1 MAIPIKQVKTNE
13 IADLDTFYNG
23 GKGSGN
29 FGHSGRPGEVGGS
42 GKGTEGL
49 SSKKSE
55 IKLEQ
60 AGIKS
65 RIEGLSERIKALEK
79 GMKKDEQPQDKE
91 MLQDLKKQLARA
103 KTQKKLADNFKDRY
117 KKDYPDDYQLDEIK
131 DVTFREIA
139 KGLADKKDVYDV
151 IGNVDSVIRERAFEY
166 LTDITKMD
174 YDDFYDA
181 WLGRKSPR
189 FRTFEDEYLK

>member
-1 MAIPIKQVKTNE
+1 MATPIKQVKNNE

-42 GKGTEGL
+42 GKGGTD
-49 SSKKSE
+49 SRKSDARQ
-55 IKLEQ
+55 KLE
-60 AGIKS
+60 
-65 RIEGLSERIKALEK
+65 KAL
-79 GMKKDEQPQDKE
+79 DSSFKE
-91 MLQDLKKQLARA
+91 WYAE
-103 KTQKKLADNFKDRY
+103 
-117 KKDYPDDYQLDEIK
+117 DYPDDYQLDKIK

-139 KGLADKKDVYDV
+139 KGLADKQNIYDI
-151 IGNVDSVIRERAFEY
+151 IGDVDSVIRERAFEY
-166 LTDITKMD
+166 LTAMTKMD

-189 FRTFEDEYLK
+189 FQTFEDEYLK